1 MSTEGVAAVDRAL
14 TLLSVF
20 TDADASLTLTELS
33 KRAGFY
39 KSTTLRLAESLTR
52 FGYMRRGEDGAYR
65 IGPTPLLL
73 GALYQQQFRTAD
85 VVPPVL
91 RRLVAEVHEG
101 ASYYVREGDERVCLH
116 RVDAAR
122 SIRDSVH
129 EGSRL
134 PLALGASG
142 HILLAFGEGGSDT
155 RYEAIRRQL
164 VAVSLGER
172 DPEIAAIAAPV
183 FAAGQRLAGALSV
196 SGPRYRFEDRAF
208 EPMVP
213 VLQQCAA
220 ELTHTLGGHWPGL

>member
-33 KRAGFY
+33 RRAGFY
-39 KSTTLRLAESLTR
+39 KSTTLRLAESLTK
-52 FGYMRRGEDGAYR
+52 FGYLRRGEDGAYR

-85 VVPPVL
+85 VVPQLL

-101 ASYYVREGDERVCLH
+101 ASYYVREGNERVCLH
-116 RVDAAR
+116 RVDATR

-134 PLALGASG
+134 PIALGASG
-142 HILLAFGEGGSDT
+142 HVLLAFSGGSDA
-155 RYEAIRRQL
+155 RYEAIRKQL

-183 FAAGQRLAGALSV
+183 FAAGQQLAGALSV

-213 VLQQCAA
+213 VLQQYAA
-220 ELTHTLGGHWPGL
+220 ELTHTLGGRWPGP